1 MSHAEPR
8 RHKHS
13 RDNVRVVTFERRLV
27 SRRDLLRLG
36 AGAAVVLPGVALLAS
51 CGGSN
56 GSSDTGSDDGR
67 ESDGSGA
74 TLPPEAILAARWI
87 PTELGPGRQRL
98 PISVGDASGLTQQG
112 PDRLFAQV
120 ISLADDSV
128 VVDRLF
134 ADRRSLGEG
143 TIPFWTFRTALTEPG
158 FYALVVEGGPTEGA
172 AFQIQ
177 ESNDLVVSRAGDPLD
192 GFDTPTVDDLRGV
205 EVLCTRQP
213 EPCPF
218 HTVTLSDALASGKP
232 VVYLVGTPAHCQTG
246 VCAPVL
252 EQMIELAAELGDSVE
267 FVHADVYADR
277 AATEPAPA
285 VTAARLTFEPVVF
298 VTDASGT
305 IVERLDAV
313 WDASE
318 LRELLS

>member
-1 MSHAEPR
+1 M
-8 RHKHS
+8 
-13 RDNVRVVTFERRLV
+13 TFERRHV

-36 AGAAVVLPGVALLAS
+36 AGAAVALPGIALLTS
-51 CGGSN
+51 CGGSDASSDI
-56 GSSDTGSDDGR
+56 GSSGGQPADGT
-67 ESDGSGA
+67 DA

-98 PISVGDASGLTQQG
+98 PISVGDASGLTQAG
-112 PDRLFAQV
+112 PERLFAQV

-128 VVDRLF
+128 VVERLV
-134 ADRRSLGEG
+134 ADRRSLGDG

-158 FYALVVEGGPTEGA
+158 FYALMVEGGPAEGA

-177 ESNDLVVSRAGDPLD
+177 DPNDLVVSRAGDVLD

-218 HTVTLSDALASGKP
+218 HSVTLTDALASGKP

-252 EQMIELAAELGDSVE
+252 EQMIELAAELGDSVV

-298 VTDASGT
+298 VTDATGK
-305 IVERLDAV
+305 IVDRLDAV
-313 WDASE
+313 WDAAE

>member
-1 MSHAEPR
+1 M
-8 RHKHS
+8 
-13 RDNVRVVTFERRLV
+13 TFERRHV

-36 AGAAVVLPGVALLAS
+36 AGAAVALPGIALLAS
-51 CGGSN
+51 CGGSDDSSDI
-56 GSSDTGSDDGR
+56 GSSDGQPADGT
-67 ESDGSGA
+67 DA

-87 PTELGPGRQRL
+87 PTELGPDRQRL
-98 PISVGDASGLTQQG
+98 PISVGDASGLTQAG
-112 PDRLFAQV
+112 PEQLFAQV

-128 VVDRLF
+128 VVERLV
-134 ADRRSLGEG
+134 ADRRSLGDG

-158 FYALVVEGGPTEGA
+158 FYALMVEGGPAEGA

-177 ESNDLVVSRAGDPLD
+177 DPNDLVVSRAGDVLD

-218 HTVTLSDALASGKP
+218 HSVTLTDALASGKP

-252 EQMIELAAELGDSVE
+252 DQMIELAAELGDSVV

-298 VTDASGT
+298 VTDATGK
-305 IVERLDAV
+305 IVDRLDAV
-313 WDASE
+313 WDAAE